1 VIVAEQQ
8 MPLYVPLIFLG
19 WGAICLYLNRSAFRD
34 FDGWLRRMAQ
44 SRARS
49 RVVRLLGGTGDVE
62 QEYRNLRRTRRSFLI
77 IPILYS
83 GVVIWFLVIAL
94 SQL

>member
-1 VIVAEQQ
+1 
-8 MPLYVPLIFLG
+8 MPLYVPLVFIG
-19 WGAICLYLNRSAFRD
+19 WGAMCLYLNRSAFKD

-49 RVVRLLGGTGDVE
+49 RVVGLLGGSGDVE
-62 QEYRNLRRTRRSFLI
+62 QEYQNLRRTRRLF
-77 IPILYS
+77 PTTVILYS
-83 GVVIWFLVIAL
+83 GITIWFLVIAL